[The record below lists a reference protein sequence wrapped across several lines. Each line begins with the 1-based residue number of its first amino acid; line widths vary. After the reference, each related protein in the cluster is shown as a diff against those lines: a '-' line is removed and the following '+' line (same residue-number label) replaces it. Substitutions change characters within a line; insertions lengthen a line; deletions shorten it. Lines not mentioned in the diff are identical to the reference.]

1 MITHDI
7 ERELL
12 RHPLIMGEMGIQMQL
27 GLPWLYRHRE
37 DLCLCYKPH
46 REVYQDDTLWIYG
59 AQYELCLVYP
69 SRHIIRFVNLYYE
82 RGCRKAEPVC
92 GINGQWMMK
101 EGRQYLEKLYMECS
115 RALQVWTDG
124 DEGEER
130 TGRETREGREEE
142 KRASKEAAILQY
154 QSLFKE
160 TAERLGL
167 LTLYGEVRQ
176 DADCSI

>member
-1 MITHDI
+1 MIIHDI

-27 GLPWLYRHRE
+27 GLPWLYRHSQ

-46 REVYQDDTLWIYG
+46 REVYQDDKLWIYG

-82 RGCRKAEPVC
+82 RGCRKTEPVC
-92 GINGQWMMK
+92 GIKGQWMMK
-101 EGRQYLEKLYMECS
+101 EGRQYLDKLYMECS
-115 RALQVWTDG
+115 RVLQVWTDG
-124 DEGEER
+124 DEGEE
-130 TGRETREGREEE
+130 
-142 KRASKEAAILQY
+142 RASKEAAILQY